1 MPVKKPVLM
10 TVDDDSG
17 VLRAIARDLRR
28 QYGDRF
34 RIVRAESGDQAI
46 ESLKKLRLTD
56 EPVALLLADQRMPG
70 LTGVEFLEQGL
81 DLYPGT
87 KRALLTAYAD
97 TDAAIKAIN
106 DADIDYYLLKLWDP
120 PEERLYPVL
129 DDLLQDW
136 QATYTPTFEGIRVIG
151 HQWSA
156 LSHEIRDFLARN
168 QVPYQWS
175 DIELDAEAQG
185 LVELAGVESPT
196 YPVVIL
202 PEGEVMEAPSTADVA
217 AKCGLKSMPK
227 APFYEVV
234 VVGAG
239 PAGLAAAVYA
249 ATEGLKT
256 VIVEREAPGGQA
268 GMSSRIENYLGFP
281 TGVSGA
287 ELARR
292 AVTQAKR
299 FGVEFLTAD
308 EATDLTVQDGY
319 FATSLKAGSHLISR
333 SVVLATGVSYR
344 RLKATG
350 VEELTGSGI
359 YYGAAMTEAAAVK
372 GEDIFIVGGANSAAQ
387 ASVFFSGYAKSV
399 TMLVR
404 GTSLA
409 DSMSQYL
416 IDRIE
421 TTENIHVRFGTQVQ
435 AVEGDG
441 RLESLTL
448 VDRDT
453 EETETVPA
461 AAMFI
466 FIGAVPPTEWLGE
479 TILLDERGFV
489 LTGTDVARDERSKT
503 QWNIGREPL
512 ALETSVPGIFAA
524 GDVRHG
530 SGKHVATAV
539 GEGSKAVMSIWEY
552 REHAGI

>member
-1 MPVKKPVLM
+1 MADKKPVVM

-28 QYGDRF
+28 QYGDRY
-34 RIVRAESGDQAI
+34 RIVRAESGDQAL

-70 LTGVEFLEQGL
+70 LTGVEFLELGL
-81 DLYPGT
+81 DLYPDT
-87 KRALLTAYAD
+87 KRALLTVYAD

-106 DADIDYYLLKLWDP
+106 DADIDYYLLKPWDP

-129 DDLLQDW
+129 DDLLEEW
-136 QATYTPTFEGIRVIG
+136 QASYTPNFEGIRLVG

-156 LSHEIRDFLARN
+156 LSHELRDFLARN

-175 DIELDAEAQG
+175 DIERDADAET
-185 LVELAGVESPT
+185 LVALAGVESPE

-202 PEGEVMEAPSTADVA
+202 PDGEVLEAPTTADLA
-217 AKCGLKSMPK
+217 AKCGLKSAPK
-227 APFYEVV
+227 APFYEIVV
-234 VVGAG
+234 IGAG
-239 PAGLAAAVYA
+239 PARLAAAVYA
-249 ATEGLKT
+249 ASEGLKT
-256 VIVEREAPGGQA
+256 VIIEREAPGGQA

-308 EATDLTVQDGY
+308 EATKLTVQDGY
-319 FATSLKAGSHLISR
+319 FATSLKGGSHLVSR
-333 SVVLATGVSYR
+333 SVVLATGVAYR
-344 RLKATG
+344 RLKALG
-350 VEELTGSGI
+350 VEDLTGSGI
-359 YYGAAMTEAAAVK
+359 YYGAAMTEAEAVR

-387 ASVFFSGYAKSV
+387 ASVFFSAYAGSV

-404 GTSLA
+404 GTSLE

-421 TTENIHVRFGTQVQ
+421 STQNIHVRFGTQVE
-435 AVEGDG
+435 AADGNG

-448 VDRDT
+448 ASTDSG
-453 EETETVPA
+453 ETETVSA
-461 AAMFI
+461 AAMCI
-466 FIGAVPPTEWLGE
+466 FIGAVPPTEWLAD
-479 TILLDERGFV
+479 TLLLDERGFI
-489 LTGTDVARDERSKT
+489 LTGNDVARDESSKGK
-503 QWNIGREPL
+503 WNIGREPL
-512 ALETSVPGIFAA
+512 VLETSVPGVFAA

>member
-1 MPVKKPVLM
+1 MADKKPVVM

-28 QYGDRF
+28 QYGDRY
-34 RIVRAESGDQAI
+34 RIVRAGSGDQAL
-46 ESLKKLRLTD
+46 ESLRQLKVGG

-70 LTGVEFLEQGL
+70 LTGVEFLELGL
-81 DLYPGT
+81 DLYPDA

-106 DADIDYYLLKLWDP
+106 DADIDYYLLKPWDP
-120 PEERLYPVL
+120 PDERLYPVL
-129 DDLLQDW
+129 DDLLADW
-136 QATYTPTFEGIRVIG
+136 QATYTPTFEGVRVIG

-156 LSHEIRDFLARN
+156 LSHDLRDFLARN
-168 QVPYQWS
+168 QVPYQWM
-175 DIELDAEAQG
+175 DIERDPDALE
-185 LVELAGVESPT
+185 LIELAGVKSPD
-196 YPVVIL
+196 YPVVL
-202 PEGEVMEAPSTADVA
+202 MPDGVAMQSPSTEDVA
-217 AKCGLKSMPK
+217 AACGLKSTPRS
-227 APFYEVV
+227 PFYEVV
-234 VVGAG
+234 VIGAG
-239 PAGLAAAVYA
+239 PAGLAAAMYA
-249 ATEGLKT
+249 ATEGLST

-319 FATSLKAGSHLISR
+319 FAIGLKSGARLTSH
-333 SVVLATGVSYR
+333 SVVVATGVSYR
-344 RLKATG
+344 RLQATG
-350 VEELTGSGI
+350 IEELTGSGV
-359 YYGAAMTEAAAVK
+359 YYGAAMSEAEAVK
-372 GEDIFIVGGANSAAQ
+372 DEDVFIVGGANSAAQ
-387 ASVFFSGYAKSV
+387 AAVFFSGHAKSV
-399 TMLVR
+399 TLLVR
-404 GTSLA
+404 GDSLS

-421 TTENIHVRFGTQVQ
+421 TAENIHVRFGTQVQ
-435 AVEGDG
+435 SANGNG

-448 VDRDT
+448 IARASGQ
-453 EETETVPA
+453 TETAPT

-466 FIGAVPPTEWLGE
+466 FIGAVPPTDWLSGAL
-479 TILLDERGFV
+479 LLDERGFI
-489 LTGTDVARDERSKT
+489 LTGNEVARDDRLKEGWS
-503 QWNIGREPL
+503 IGRDPL
-512 ALETSVPGIFAA
+512 VLETSIPGVFAA

-530 SGKHVATAV
+530 SEKHVATAV
-539 GEGSKAVMSIWEY
+539 GEGSHAVMSIWGY